1 MCLLLIKLWFVD
13 PYSRNLMGGIR
24 FFLIIVFLVLNSY
37 Y

>member
-24 FFLIIVFLVLNSY
+24 FLIIVFLVLNSFY
-37 Y
+37 